1 MDKYVGLTNEEVK
14 INIEKYGMNII
25 NKQKKKSFI
34 KILLSQLKDSTIYLL
49 MVAGILSL
57 LLKEYIDAIIIFSVL
72 VLNSIIGTI
81 QEYNAEKSLEALKKL
96 TSPMCKVFRNNEL
109 VNIEVDKLTIDDI
122 VYLEEGDIVPADI
135 QLLESNYLKIDE
147 SILTGESLPVLKDHL
162 YKEKDKELI
171 QEKKNNCYSSTTVV
185 SGNGVGRVIKIGME
199 TEVGKIAT
207 MLEEERLQT
216 PLQLKLDKV
225 SKFLGIFTIILAI
238 LVFLIG
244 ILLHFN
250 YLEILIFSI
259 SLGVAAI
266 PEGLPAVVTI
276 VLSIGVKKMVKEKAI
291 VRKLPAVETLGSVEI
306 VCVDKTG
313 TITKNE
319 LEVQEIFSLS
329 NKECLYSSFEY
340 CNNVKNNIGD
350 PLELSL
356 IKYLKNNGLFSGK
369 QVVREKE
376 YPFTSERKMMSTLVL
391 ENNKERLYCKG
402 AFEVL
407 VKKCKYV
414 LVNDQII
421 ELDVSL
427 LNQFENKVLEMEN
440 KAFRVLAFAFKEED
454 KEEDL
459 ILLGIV
465 GFIDPP
471 RDNIASSIELMK
483 KAGIKTLM
491 ITGDHKNTAF
501 SIAKKVGI
509 VSSID
514 ECIDG
519 EELDRIIENNESI
532 ERYKV
537 FSRVAPSHKAKVVEY
552 YKKKNKVV
560 AMTGDGVNDA
570 PALKKADVGIAMG
583 NGSEVAKSSGDI
595 ILLDNNFKTIE
606 KAIEE
611 GRNIFVNIKKA
622 VLFLLSSNLGEVL
635 SVVIFLLL
643 RLPLPLLSIHILW
656 VNLISDSLPALAL
669 GSDKKYGD
677 VMNDKPRKK
686 DETLFAKNGLFIIL
700 FYGILI
706 FVITSIS
713 FLILPI
719 VHLSSLQ
726 INISLSNINLMLQ
739 NEEILV
745 KSRTYAF
752 TTLGVSQLFHM
763 IGMSNIKE
771 KLINILKNNNY
782 FRIVAFFVGF
792 LLQILVTEIPLFIEI
807 FKTTRLT
814 LLEWGWLIL
823 LSMTP
828 LLFQQLLKKSYKTCL

>member
-1 MDKYVGLTNEEVK
+1 L
-14 INIEKYGMNII
+14 IN
-25 NKQKKKSFI
+25 
-34 KILLSQLKDSTIYLL
+34 
-49 MVAGILSL
+49 
-57 LLKEYIDAIIIFSVL
+57 
-72 VLNSIIGTI
+72 
-81 QEYNAEKSLEALKKL
+81 
-96 TSPMCKVFRNNEL
+96 
-109 VNIEVDKLTIDDI
+109 
-122 VYLEEGDIVPADI
+122 
-135 QLLESNYLKIDE
+135 
-147 SILTGESLPVLKDHL
+147 
-162 YKEKDKELI
+162 
-171 QEKKNNCYSSTTVV
+171 
-185 SGNGVGRVIKIGME
+185 
-199 TEVGKIAT
+199 
-207 MLEEERLQT
+207 
-216 PLQLKLDKV
+216 
-225 SKFLGIFTIILAI
+225 
-238 LVFLIG
+238 
-244 ILLHFN
+244 
-250 YLEILIFSI
+250 
-259 SLGVAAI
+259 
-266 PEGLPAVVTI
+266 
-276 VLSIGVKKMVKEKAI
+276 
-291 VRKLPAVETLGSVEI
+291 
-306 VCVDKTG
+306 
-313 TITKNE
+313 
-319 LEVQEIFSLS
+319 
-329 NKECLYSSFEY
+329 
-340 CNNVKNNIGD
+340 
-350 PLELSL
+350 
-356 IKYLKNNGLFSGK
+356 YLKNNGLFSGK
-369 QVVREKE
+369 QVVRKKE
-376 YPFTSERKMMSTLVL
+376 YPFSSERKMMSTFVL
-391 ENNKERLYCKG
+391 EDGKERLYCKG
-402 AFEVL
+402 AFEIL
-407 VKKCKYV
+407 INKCKYI
-414 LVNDQII
+414 LVDDKIR
-421 ELDVSL
+421 ELDISL
-427 LNQFENKVLEMEN
+427 LNQLENKVLEMEN
-440 KAFRVLAFAFKEED
+440 KAFRVLAFAYKEED

-459 ILLGIV
+459 IFLGVV

-471 RDNIASSIELMK
+471 RENISSSIDLMK
-483 KAGIKTLM
+483 KAGIKTIM

-677 VMNDKPRKK
+677 VMNDKPRQK

-700 FYGILI
+700 FYGVLI
-706 FVITSIS
+706 FLITSIS

-726 INISLSNINLMLQ
+726 MDISLSNINLMLQ
-739 NEEILV
+739 NENILI

-752 TTLGVSQLFHM
+752 TTLGISQLFHM
-763 IGMSNIKE
+763 IGMSNVKE

-782 FRIVAFFVGF
+782 FRIIAFFIGF

-828 LLFQQLLKKSYKTCL
+828 LLFQQLLKKSYKTGI